1 MSPFGPKFTYF
12 SADYNNGIGK
22 VDSTWLGAA
31 TKIEHENYQVTGYA
45 QTELDE
51 NTDVW
56 AFGVRTDVDVTKNV
70 TINGE
75 IAHTNF
81 DSNDATE
88 LKIGSRY
95 TVGKY
100 YGEAGMTANDVN
112 DNDGQGYYVGLG
124 LSF

>member
-1 MSPFGPKFTYF
+1 MHKLNWMKTLMFGLLV
-12 SADYNNGIGK
+12 SG
-22 VDSTWLGAA
+22 
-31 TKIEHENYQVTGYA
+31 
-45 QTELDE
+45 
-51 NTDVW
+51 
-56 AFGVRTDVDVTKNV
+56 TDVDVTKNV